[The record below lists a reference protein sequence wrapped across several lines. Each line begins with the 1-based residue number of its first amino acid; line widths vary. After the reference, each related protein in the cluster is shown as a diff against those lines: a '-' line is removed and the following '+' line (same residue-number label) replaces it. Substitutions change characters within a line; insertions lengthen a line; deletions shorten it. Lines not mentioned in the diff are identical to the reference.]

1 MMEPRTTPETPDPS
15 TGPRLAHQE
24 RLEKRVL
31 HVCDRAG
38 AFIEWWGFKAIHGR
52 VWTLLALHQG
62 PMPQNVIAQTLGVS
76 RALVSQA
83 IAELLEFGLVQP
95 ISSHRN
101 APYEAT
107 VDVWPTI
114 SDILRTREW
123 MLLES
128 ARVALDSAI
137 HEAKLQKA
145 AGYPLTF
152 DIEQM
157 RMLMRM
163 TESAQSFLKMIV
175 GLRVPKPME
184 NLGSLAGKA
193 ASLMKNFRARSS

>member
-1 MMEPRTTPETPDPS
+1 MESSNVLENS
-15 TGPRLAHQE
+15 NQTGRPRLAHEE

-62 PMPQNVIAQTLGVS
+62 PMPQNMIAQTLGVS

-83 IAELLEFGLVQP
+83 ISELLDFGLVQP
-95 ISSHRN
+95 VSDHRN

-128 ARVALDSAI
+128 ARVALESAI
-137 HEAKLQKA
+137 NEARLQRA
-145 AGYPLTF
+145 AGHTVTF

-163 TESAQSFLKMIV
+163 TESAQAFLKMIV
-175 GLRVPKPME
+175 GLRMPKPME

-193 ASLMKNFRARSS
+193 ASLMKNFRNRSS